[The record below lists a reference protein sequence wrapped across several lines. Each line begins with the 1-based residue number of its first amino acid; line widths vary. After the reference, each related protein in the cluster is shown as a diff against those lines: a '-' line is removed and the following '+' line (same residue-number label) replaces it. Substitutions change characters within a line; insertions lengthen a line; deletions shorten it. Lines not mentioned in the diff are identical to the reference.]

1 MLLVSYVREDEVR
14 RLGVQDQDAVLDV
27 AALAAA
33 HGVPLPGL
41 GEAPAS
47 VREAIEAGPELLV
60 RLRELLAAPLPDGV
74 RLPLSAV
81 RLRAPLRPG
90 KVVGVGLNYTEHV
103 AESARTLDTDRELP
117 QRPVL
122 FSKPATAVTGPG
134 EPIWHNGELTAQL
147 DWECELAV
155 VIGKTARRVRPEDAL
170 DHVFG
175 YSIVNDISARDQRR
189 GGQWFFSK
197 GQDSYAPLG
206 PAVRTADTV
215 PDPQNLDLLLKVN
228 GEVKQKGNT
237 RHMLF
242 RIPELIAD
250 ISSGMTLEP
259 GDVIATGSPAGV
271 GASFTPQ
278 QFLTPGDVV
287 EASIESIGTL
297 RNPVVDAREAG
308 AERG

>member
-1 MLLVSYVREDEVR
+1 MLLVSYTRDGDEAR
-14 RLGVQDQDAVLDV
+14 RLGIQRDDTVIDIATLTAEYRAVVPGLGAAPATVLDLVHAAPEAV
-27 AALAAA
+27 AALT
-33 HGVPLPGL
+33 
-41 GEAPAS
+41 
-47 VREAIEAGPELLV
+47 ELLTRPV
-60 RLRELLAAPLPDGV
+60 PEAARHPLAEVTLK
-74 RLPLSAV
+74 
-81 RLRAPLRPG
+81 APLRPG
-90 KVVGVGLNYTEHV
+90 KIVGVGLNYTEHV
-103 AESARTLDTDRELP
+103 AESARTLDTDKELP

-134 EPIWHNGELTAQL
+134 EPIWHDGDLTAQL

-155 VIGKTARRVRPEDAL
+155 VIGRTAKRVRPEDAL

-189 GGQWFFSK
+189 SGQWFYSK

-206 PAVRTADTV
+206 PAVRTADDV
-215 PDPQNLDLLLKVN
+215 PDPHALDLSLRVN

-250 ISSGMTLEP
+250 ISAGMTLEP

-278 QFLTPGDVV
+278 QFLTPGDIV
-287 EASIESIGTL
+287 EATVESIGTL
-297 RNPVVDAREAG
+297 RNPVVDAR
-308 AERG
+308 